1 MTLRDIRPSA
11 LLFFLLILSGE
22 MMPDSTGEPKSTT
35 WPAATA
41 KIVTSLITILPQ
53 IAWPIVATFA
63 IIYFHRPI
71 YSAAEAISWQIGM
84 GGATVEVQGFGI
96 TLPKSS
102 IPAPPEEVKDVL
114 PYFDSEMISFY
125 DSKHRWRQHNRYM
138 HPDNNNITEELKKY
152 QLMTFTPEK
161 VSQSDGKTC
170 DGVKY
175 RYTKTYDAIRE
186 YLLKILTSVKFT

>member
-11 LLFFLLILSGE
+11 LLFLLILSGE

-114 PYFDSEMISFY
+114 PYFDSEMISFMIRNIGG
-125 DSKHRWRQHNRYM
+125 DNTIDTCT
-138 HPDNNNITEELKKY
+138 PDNNNITEELKKY